1 MVSGQNAGQG
11 PGALICQ
18 AFILLLL
25 DHEEVERVM
34 REGLERLL
42 REVVRIYFSG
52 LKAVTICQYRCQYI
66 NSWCAG
72 SGAQKLNI
80 IPSPGF

>member
-42 REVVRIYFSG
+42 REVVEDLLLR
-52 LKAVTICQYRCQYI
+52 
-66 NSWCAG
+66 
-72 SGAQKLNI
+72 AQSSDYL
-80 IPSPGF
+80 PV